1 MISKIVTRV
10 IRGSQ
15 NLVRSRGPCGPHQ
28 LNEPRSPEVLRH
40 DICRMCLCNNRRVF
54 PRRKWTSSRRQ
65 GFFEG
70 SHGSQRAH
78 VADIRLNCSL
88 TQTGSWHIPRCGQ
101 SVSPE
106 FHVLTNVNIFLI
118 DGSQIRLKMTART
131 CNIEQTS
138 GHVRHNFVAG
148 IMWWTWTAR
157 SIGLQS
163 ITDRSYPILRCRV
176 GSPASCGLAVD
187 AEVSASVKRL
197 AHWNRFLVA

>member
-1 MISKIVTRV
+1 MSLMTFAECVCAIIDE
-10 IRGSQ
+10 I
-15 NLVRSRGPCGPHQ
+15 
-28 LNEPRSPEVLRH
+28 
-40 DICRMCLCNNRRVF
+40 F

-70 SHGSQRAH
+70 SHGSQRAQ

-148 IMWWTWTAR
+148 IMYKKGVDLDGALDWLAEYHRQILSNFKVQSRIACFLWSR
-157 SIGLQS
+157 S
-163 ITDRSYPILRCRV
+163 RCR
-176 GSPASCGLAVD
+176 GQRLCEEISPL
-187 AEVSASVKRL
+187 E
-197 AHWNRFLVA
+197 